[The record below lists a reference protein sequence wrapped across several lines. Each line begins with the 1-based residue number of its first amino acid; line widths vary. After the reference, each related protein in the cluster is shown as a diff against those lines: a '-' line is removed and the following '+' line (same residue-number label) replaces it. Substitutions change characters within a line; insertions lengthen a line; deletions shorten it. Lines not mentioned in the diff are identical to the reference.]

1 MAVDGN
7 GYEGTYPKGDT
18 GRHYDTV
25 LGGSPDAEQEGQ
37 RETSGSERQPRCR
50 VGGFPYYSYEY
61 GLHAGKREKNT
72 GDCLYFFEYGGRKD
86 LCVV

>member
-37 RETSGSERQPRCR
+37 RETSGSER
-50 VGGFPYYSYEY
+50 
-61 GLHAGKREKNT
+61 
-72 GDCLYFFEYGGRKD
+72 
-86 LCVV
+86 